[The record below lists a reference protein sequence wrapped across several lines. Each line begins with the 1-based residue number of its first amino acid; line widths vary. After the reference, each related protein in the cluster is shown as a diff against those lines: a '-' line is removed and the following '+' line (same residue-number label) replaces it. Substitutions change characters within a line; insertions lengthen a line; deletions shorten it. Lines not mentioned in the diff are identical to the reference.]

1 MRPYFFGAPG
11 RRLFGV
17 HHEPQAAAVGHGVVL
32 CYPMGHE
39 YVNALRG
46 YRQLAVQLARR
57 GLHVLRFDYSGS
69 GDSAG
74 AGEQSDLTQWLE
86 DIGVAIADLMGRH
99 DLGSVSLV
107 GLRLG
112 GTLATLVASDRC
124 DVRSLVVWEPV
135 VRGSEYLAELRRR
148 HHAFFASEARE
159 GRHAAS
165 RSGSS
170 EMMGFPLSQAMCAEL
185 ERIDLRELS
194 RLPAPQVLAIGEG
207 DEQFA
212 MIERFRS
219 LCGQVDHRSIPGQQ
233 IWAREVG
240 APRALVPQSV
250 LDAITDWFG
259 ATTP

>member
-1 MRPYFFGAPG
+1 MRPYFFGGPG
-11 RRLFGV
+11 RQLFGV
-17 HHEPQAAAVGHGVVL
+17 YSEPQATAVAHGVVL

-46 YRQLAVQLARR
+46 YRQLALQLARR

-74 AGEQSDLTQWLE
+74 AGELADLSQWLE
-86 DIGVAIADLMGRH
+86 DIEVAIDDLMGRH

-135 VRGSEYLAELRRR
+135 VRGDTYLAELRGR
-148 HHAFFASEARE
+148 HRSFFATEAKE
-159 GRHAAS
+159 GRNAAS

-170 EMMGFPLSQAMCAEL
+170 EIMGFPLSDAMCCDL
-185 ERIDLRELS
+185 ERLDLRELS
-194 RLPAPQVLAIGEG
+194 RLPAPEVLAIGEG
-207 DEQFA
+207 DEQLA
-212 MIERFRS
+212 MVERFRA
-219 LCGQVDHRSIPGQQ
+219 LCGHVAHRSIPGQQ
-233 IWAREVG
+233 IWVRDLG
-240 APRALVPQSV
+240 APRALVPQPV
-250 LDAITDWFG
+250 LDAITDWFVR
-259 ATTP
+259 ATP